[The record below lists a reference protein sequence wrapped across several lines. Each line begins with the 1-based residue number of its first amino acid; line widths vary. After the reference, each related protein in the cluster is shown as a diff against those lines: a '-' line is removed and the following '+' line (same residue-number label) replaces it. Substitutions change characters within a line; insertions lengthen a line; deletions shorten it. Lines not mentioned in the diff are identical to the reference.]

1 MILIRSVT
9 GAKSKTI
16 MFILKQEKNSD
27 KTLKQLTA
35 LRDS

>member
-1 MILIRSVT
+1 MILIRSVMS
-9 GAKSKTI
+9 AKSKTI
-16 MFILKQEKNSD
+16 TCIQKQKKNLD

>member
-16 MFILKQEKNSD
+16 MSIQKQEKNSY